1 MWVSTA
7 VGKEM
12 GDNTSSE
19 ESGQAKRL
27 KPEGPE
33 TQMQD
38 LLWKQSQWVG
48 RTRETPKRDLCCVTT
63 AALLPV

>member
-1 MWVSTA
+1 MKRRKKNWCEGWSLKMWVSTA

-12 GDNTSSE
+12 GDNTSGE

-38 LLWKQSQWVG
+38 LL
-48 RTRETPKRDLCCVTT
+48 
-63 AALLPV
+63 

>member
-1 MWVSTA
+1 MKRRKKNWFEGWSLKMWVSTA

-12 GDNTSSE
+12 GDNTSGE

-33 TQMQD
+33 THAGPT
-38 LLWKQSQWVG
+38 LRAESAG
-48 RTRETPKRDLCCVTT
+48 GPH
-63 AALLPV
+63 